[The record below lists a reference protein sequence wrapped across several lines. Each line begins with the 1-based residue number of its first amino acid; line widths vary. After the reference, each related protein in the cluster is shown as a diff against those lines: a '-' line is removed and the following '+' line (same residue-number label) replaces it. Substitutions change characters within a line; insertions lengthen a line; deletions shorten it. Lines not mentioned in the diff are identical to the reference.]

1 LLDYAKEEL
10 FTIVPRKT
18 LIKSTVRPEPDKTTS
33 HSTKHDKAVQVAGY
47 VEGCF

>member
-1 LLDYAKEEL
+1 VDNRFFKFKPKE
-10 FTIVPRKT
+10 T

-47 VEGCF
+47 VEGYF

>member
-1 LLDYAKEEL
+1 MNISGLNILIEKIAKE
-10 FTIVPRKT
+10 T